1 MDLFKHEEKS
11 WNKNTLGGN
20 HVRDYY
26 THVNHTLT
34 YIITVCVY
42 VYVCMCVCS
51 LSTSFDSK
59 KYFKNPTYEGNDVTP
74 QLSPAE
80 LETSLSPEQ
89 KKFQRVAYDR
99 VDLAPSQTRVGTG
112 QDYDI
117 LNRGNAY
124 YGKYHSDTNDV
135 CFFIC

>member
-1 MDLFKHEEKS
+1 
-11 WNKNTLGGN
+11 
-20 HVRDYY
+20 
-26 THVNHTLT
+26 
-34 YIITVCVY
+34 
-42 VYVCMCVCS
+42 MCVCS